1 MDHPDG
7 RGASEAAGGVTLLN
21 LEFNSTC
28 NLRCR
33 HCALDH
39 RKTRRI
45 MAPATLSRVMGL
57 LAAGQLPNLRRLDLH
72 NGGETLLHPDLPGML
87 AIIAES
93 RERLPA
99 GAVVGLLTNAMLLTP
114 EKSLAIIRSRAVDQ
128 LRVSLDGGS
137 PEWFEAMRRG
147 ARWDVVATHVAAFMR
162 INDQHGHPVRTEAIC
177 VMPPQLLPDGPFA
190 PPFVALAETFDTVSL
205 RPPHNWDGSRELG
218 IDDASYRA
226 TAASR
231 PGEACFLLARN
242 LVVLP
247 DGAVTACCNDLNA
260 RGVFGSILTEDFRAL
275 AGHPVRQG
283 MLRLFR
289 EGRKAEI
296 ALCRDCSGFY
306 APPGARE
313 KA

>member
-1 MDHPDG
+1 MDNPTACGVSD
-7 RGASEAAGGVTLLN
+7 AAAGVTLLN
-21 LEFNSTC
+21 LEFNSSC

-39 RKTRRI
+39 RKKRHI
-45 MAPATLSRVMGL
+45 MEPTTLSRVMEY
-57 LAAGQLPNLRRLDLH
+57 LAAGQLPHLRRLDLH

-87 AIIAES
+87 AVIADF

-114 EKSLAIIRSRAVDQ
+114 EVSQRIIASRAVDQ
-128 LRVSLDGGS
+128 LRISLDGGS
-137 PEWFEAMRRG
+137 PERFEHMRRG
-147 ARWDVVATHVAAFMR
+147 AKWDVVARNVAAFMR
-162 INDQHGHPVRTEAIC
+162 LNAARGHAVRTEAIC
-177 VMPPQLLPDGPFA
+177 VMPPELLPDGPFDPA
-190 PPFVALAETFDTVSL
+190 FTALAQTFDTVSL

-218 IDDASYRA
+218 VDDASYRA
-226 TAASR
+226 IAADR
-231 PGEACFLLARN
+231 PGEPCFLLSRN

-247 DGAVTACCNDLNA
+247 DGSVTACCNDLNA
-260 RGVFGSILTEDFRAL
+260 RGVFGSILESDFAAL
-275 AGHPVRQG
+275 ADHPQRRR

-296 ALCRDCSGFY
+296 ALCRDCSGFF
-306 APPGARE
+306 APPGRGA

>member
-1 MDHPDG
+1 MGHTEADG
-7 RGASEAAGGVTLLN
+7 MSDAAAGITLVN
-21 LEFNSTC
+21 LEFNSSC

-33 HCALDH
+33 HCSLDH
-39 RKTRRI
+39 RKKRRI
-45 MAPATLSRVMGL
+45 MEPATLSRVMGL

-87 AIIAES
+87 AIIAAF
-93 RERLPA
+93 RQRLGA

-114 EKSLAIIRSRAVDQ
+114 EISRHILASRAVDQ

-137 PEWFEAMRRG
+137 PERFEHMRRG
-147 ARWDVVATHVAAFMR
+147 AKWDTVAKNVAAFMR
-162 INDQHGHPVRTEAIC
+162 LNAKHGHPVRTEAIC

-190 PPFVALAETFDTVSL
+190 PQFVALAQTFDKVSL

-231 PGEACFLLARN
+231 SGEACFLLSRN

-247 DGAVTACCNDLNA
+247 DGSVTVCCNDLNA

-275 AGHPVRQG
+275 AGHPARQDWLG
-283 MLRLFR
+283 LFR
-289 EGRKAEI
+289 EGRQGEI
-296 ALCRDCSGFY
+296 ELCRNCSGFF
-306 APPGARE
+306 APPGRGEEA
-313 KA
+313 